1 MKIISKFQDYYDSA
15 GLMYGVDTNLFY
27 ERKTEDVDYS
37 LLSNSQR
44 NLLNDYIDN
53 LPYHSGWKNNFSLE
67 SGVIGFCG
75 KLYPIYQYINNS
87 INYKTYDYFTNFSK
101 FANSHKN
108 LPKSMFK
115 VRDNKTISY
124 SSRWFVT
131 KPEAWAFELAEQ
143 KYAGLVAE
151 DIFYNLNTPIFL
163 KWRKKSQNRWVNK
176 SYSASITLSPYL
188 KILDFQHYF
197 EPLAAFQEV
206 SMYVAALAN
215 KNENINYTVGDDK
228 TIAESK
234 GHSVKESFR
243 QSAPTKK
250 QKRKLNKERK
260 Q

>member
-1 MKIISKFQDYYDSA
+1 MRIISKFQDYYDSA
-15 GLMYGVDTNLFY
+15 GLMYGVDTNLLY

-53 LPYHSGWKNNFSLE
+53 LPTSNGWRDEFTLQ

-75 KLYPIYQYINNS
+75 KLYPVYKYGKDSYYIN
-87 INYKTYDYFTNFSK
+87 DYFTNFNKFSK
-101 FANSHKN
+101 SRD
-108 LPKSMFK
+108 LPESMFK
-115 VRDNKTISY
+115 VREKKTVDY
-124 SSRWFVT
+124 KSRWFTT
-131 KPEAWAFELAEQ
+131 KPEAWAFELAEE
-143 KYAGLVAE
+143 KYASLVAE
-151 DIFYNLNTPIFL
+151 DIFYSLNVPIFL
-163 KWRKKSQNRWVNK
+163 RWKNQNGFVNK
-176 SYSASITLSPYL
+176 EIQSTITLNPNL
-188 KILDFQHYF
+188 KELGFQHYF

-215 KNENINYTVGDDK
+215 RNENINYTVGDDK

-243 QSAPTKK
+243 QSSPTKK